1 MSESVLSLASQLSKL
16 LLLEFEALKVQDLDR
31 FESLQP
37 GKNDLLA
44 GLAKLCPSAEDLQ
57 NLPEHKELRELLIE
71 SRDLHR
77 RNAVLIERKLDTIRG
92 TLHSLHTGEMAAL
105 LKFMTVWV
113 RWRGLAKA
121 AATKKFD
128 SSRLIFFIA
137 WAHVLQPIDPRQHH
151 CNRRVKLTRYFF
163 VHIQAT

>member
-57 NLPEHKELRELLIE
+57 NLPEHEKLRELLIE
-71 SRDLHR
+71 CRDLHR

-92 TLHSLHTGEMAAL
+92 TLHSLHTGENGSPVEVYDRLGQVARFS
-105 LKFMTVWV
+105 KG
-113 RWRGLAKA
+113 RGYQE
-121 AATKKFD
+121 
-128 SSRLIFFIA
+128 I
-137 WAHVLQPIDPRQHH
+137 
-151 CNRRVKLTRYFF
+151 
-163 VHIQAT
+163 

>member
-44 GLAKLCPSAEDLQ
+44 ELAKLCPSAENLQ
-57 NLPEHKELRELLIE
+57 NLPEHEKLRELLIE
-71 SRDLHR
+71 CRDLHR

-92 TLHSLHTGEMAAL
+92 TLHSLHTGENGSPVEVYDRLGQVARFS
-105 LKFMTVWV
+105 KG
-113 RWRGLAKA
+113 RGYQE
-121 AATKKFD
+121 
-128 SSRLIFFIA
+128 I
-137 WAHVLQPIDPRQHH
+137 
-151 CNRRVKLTRYFF
+151 
-163 VHIQAT
+163 